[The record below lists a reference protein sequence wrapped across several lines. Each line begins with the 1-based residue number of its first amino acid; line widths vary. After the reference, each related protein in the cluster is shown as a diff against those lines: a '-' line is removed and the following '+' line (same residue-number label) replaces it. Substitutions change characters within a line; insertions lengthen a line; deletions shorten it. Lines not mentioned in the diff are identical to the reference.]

1 MNFDLDENQSLFKAA
16 VEKFSSGAGVLDRH
30 RTRALAGG
38 FDRARWKELADLG
51 LIALA
56 AAEKDGGLGGS
67 MLDCAIVA
75 QALGKS
81 QAVEP
86 WLECGFL
93 AARLLRGTALIEQ
106 IIGGETV
113 AAFAF
118 AEAGRRF
125 ALDAVTMRA
134 RKSGGGYVL
143 AGEKQLVLNGG
154 VADLFVVT
162 ANLDGKTVLFAVP
175 RDAAGVDVKS
185 YPVVDGG
192 FAAVLTLRDV
202 AVEAPLPGGEEQLS
216 AAIYDT
222 RLMAS
227 AEMIGQ
233 AQLLFDETLDYVKT
247 REQFGQPLGRF
258 QVIQHNM
265 VGGYEKVELMQ
276 SALYRALLSPPANW
290 QREISGLKAFVGAA
304 AIEVA
309 HLAVQMHGGMG
320 TTDDLGIG
328 HGLKRIMLLS
338 KLFGDPASD
347 LAAYAKAA

>member
-1 MNFDLDENQSLFKAA
+1 MNFDLDENQSLFKAT
-16 VEKFSSGAGVLDRH
+16 VERFSAGADVPARLRA
-30 RTRALAGG
+30 RALANG
-38 FDRARWKELADLG
+38 FDRARWKEMADLG

-56 AAEKDGGLGGS
+56 AVEKDGGLGGS
-67 MLDCAIVA
+67 VHDCAVVA
-75 QALGKS
+75 QALGKA

-93 AARLLRGTALIEQ
+93 GARLLSGTPLIDR
-106 IIGGETV
+106 IISGDAV

-118 AEAGRRF
+118 AEAGRRY
-125 ALDAVTMRA
+125 ALDAVKMRA
-134 RKSGGGYVL
+134 RKDGEGYVL
-143 AGEKQLVLNGG
+143 SGEKQFVLNGAI
-154 VADLFVVT
+154 ADLFIVS
-162 ANLDGKTVLFAVP
+162 ANLGGTTALFAIP
-175 RDAAGVDVKS
+175 RDSGGVDLKS
-185 YPVVDGG
+185 YPIVDGS
-192 FAAVLTLRDV
+192 FATILTLRDV
-202 AVEAPLPGGEEQLS
+202 VADAPLPGGPE
-216 AAIYDT
+216 
-222 RLMAS
+222 RLPGIIDDARLLAS
-227 AEMIGQ
+227 AEMVGQ
-233 AQLLFDETLDYVKT
+233 AQNLFDETLNYVKT

-276 SALYRALLSPPANW
+276 SALYRALLAPASNRS
-290 QREISGLKAFVGAA
+290 REISGLKAFVGEA

-320 TTDDLGIG
+320 TTDELGIG

>member
-1 MNFDLDENQSLFKAA
+1 MNFDLDDNQSLFKAA
-16 VEKFSSGAGVLDRH
+16 VERFSFGADVPARL
-30 RTRALAGG
+30 RTRTLAGG
-38 FDRARWKELADLG
+38 FDRARWKEMVDLG

-56 AAEKDGGLGGS
+56 ASESDGGLGGS
-67 MLDCAIVA
+67 ILDCAVVA

-93 AARLLRGTALIEQ
+93 AARLLADMPVIQQ
-106 IIGGETV
+106 ILSGDAV

-125 ALDAVTMRA
+125 ALDAVRVRA
-134 RKSGGGYVL
+134 QAAGAGYRLSGDKQFVLGG
-143 AGEKQLVLNGG
+143 A
-154 VADLFVVT
+154 VADIFVVT
-162 ANLDGKTVLFAVP
+162 ANVNGATLIFSVP
-175 RDAAGVDVKS
+175 RDAKGVDVRP
-185 YPVVDGG
+185 YPVADGS
-192 FAAVLTLRDV
+192 FAALLSLRDV
-202 AVEAPLPGGEEQLS
+202 AVDAALPSSTERLT
-216 AAIYDT
+216 AAIDDG

-227 AEMIGQ
+227 AEMVGH
-233 AQLLFDETLDYVKT
+233 AQRLFDDTLDYVKT

-276 SALYRALLSPPANW
+276 SGLYGAVLAEGGDRS
-290 QREISGLKAFVGAA
+290 REICGLKAFVGAS
-304 AIEVA
+304 AIEIG
-309 HLAVQMHGGMG
+309 HLAVQTHGGMG
-320 TTDDLGIG
+320 TADELGIG

-347 LAAYAKAA
+347 LALYAKAA

>member
-1 MNFDLDENQSLFKAA
+1 MNFDLDENQNLFKAA
-16 VEKFSSGAGVLDRH
+16 VEKFSLSADVLTRH

-38 FDRARWKELADLG
+38 FDRTRWKEMADLG

-75 QALGKS
+75 QALGNS

-93 AARLLRGTALIEQ
+93 AARLLSGTPMAEQ
-106 IIGGETV
+106 VISGDIV

-118 AEAGRRF
+118 AEAGRRY

-134 RKSGGGYVL
+134 RKYGSGYML
-143 AGEKQLVLNGG
+143 AGEKQLVLNGA

-162 ANLDGKTVLFAVP
+162 ANLDGATALFAVP
-175 RDAAGVDVKS
+175 RDAAGVDVKP
-185 YPVVDGG
+185 YPVVDGS
-192 FAAVLTLRDV
+192 FAAILTLRDV
-202 AVEAPLPGGEEQLS
+202 VVDAPLPASEEQLFG
-216 AAIYDT
+216 AIFDT
-222 RLMAS
+222 RLMAA
-227 AEMIGQ
+227 AEMVGH
-233 AQLLFDETLDYVKT
+233 AQRLFDDTLDYVKT

-276 SALYRALLSPPANW
+276 SALYRALLASPANW
-290 QREISGLKAFVGAA
+290 QREISGLKAFVGEA
-304 AIEVA
+304 AIGIA

-320 TTDDLGIG
+320 TTDELGIG

-347 LAAYAKAA
+347 LASYAKAA